1 MCQIFTAE
9 HETSLSLR
17 VCCGLGLLFVCCTL
31 LLLAQASPLTPK
43 LWREV
48 MWAKTATTTK
58 LCTLKATTD
67 GFCTSW
73 NFFTRVHTLFF
84 FKLENERS
92 RRFFG
97 CEFNHL
103 QYVARFMPYVLLL
116 LERKMVHFSR
126 HIPLLLFGDWIS
138 HNTLSS

>member
-73 NFFTRVHTLFF
+73 IFFTRVHTLFF
-84 FKLENERS
+84 QQRTNEVEDFLVVSSITSNMLPDSCHMCCFCWKGKWSIFHVIFHYYWRLDLIITEKL
-92 RRFFG
+92 
-97 CEFNHL
+97 
-103 QYVARFMPYVLLL
+103 
-116 LERKMVHFSR
+116 K
-126 HIPLLLFGDWIS
+126 
-138 HNTLSS
+138 T